1 MDQAVY
7 TVSDRRYFLGTVALL
22 NSLRLLGHTDP
33 VFLVDAGLSDEQRD
47 IIAGHVT
54 LIPAPEAVPALFLKV
69 LGPLSHPA
77 DVAILL
83 DADVIV
89 VRPLHDLI
97 DVARG
102 GRMVAFINNE
112 PNHDRFFNDWG
123 QTLALGPLQ
132 RRPYL
137 ANGQLWI
144 PSSLSAR
151 VLQPCW
157 DAQHRV
163 DMQHTWVGTGTLVD
177 PFYFAEMD
185 VFNAVVAAYLE
196 PHEVLAYDHRL
207 APHPP
212 FPELAVVDKWRLLC
226 RYPDGSQ
233 PFLLHHVLAKPWL
246 KPTRANAYSRLLTR
260 LLLAPDVSLRLDPE
274 LLPVRLREGWLA
286 AGDRVRANAQATL
299 STETRKQVGRLK
311 IRTRLRARRG
321 RYDRP

>member
-1 MDQAVY
+1 SPLRAPARLAIAGQRWFRGRRRRRSQLRISHVHGRARAQSGARLPRRAACPGSPAPGPARRVRHRPEEPRHRVRRMDQAVY

-47 IIAGHVT
+47 IISGHVT

-77 DVAILL
+77 DVAVLL

-97 DVARG
+97 DAARS

-112 PNHDRFFNDWG
+112 PNHDRFFTDWG

-144 PSSLSAR
+144 PHSLSER

-157 DAQHRV
+157 DVQHKV
-163 DMQHTWVGTGTLVD
+163 DIRRTWVGTGTLLD

-185 VFNAVVAAYLE
+185 VFNAVVAA
-196 PHEVLAYDHRL
+196 
-207 APHPP
+207 
-212 FPELAVVDKWRLLC
+212 
-226 RYPDGSQ
+226 
-233 PFLLHHVLAKPWL
+233 
-246 KPTRANAYSRLLTR
+246 
-260 LLLAPDVSLRLDPE
+260 
-274 LLPVRLREGWLA
+274 
-286 AGDRVRANAQATL
+286 
-299 STETRKQVGRLK
+299 
-311 IRTRLRARRG
+311 
-321 RYDRP
+321 